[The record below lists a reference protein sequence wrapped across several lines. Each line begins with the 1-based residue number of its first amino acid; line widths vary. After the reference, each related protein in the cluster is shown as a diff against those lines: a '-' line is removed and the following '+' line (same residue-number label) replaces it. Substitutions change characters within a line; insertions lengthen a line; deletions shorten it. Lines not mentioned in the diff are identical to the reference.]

1 MCFWISWPNSSM
13 GVDQGDSFSKAPDW
27 KPLFLLKMK
36 SKQNLAYPNKKHNEI
51 FKYIH
56 EDSGSI
62 PEIKKSALTNGWE
75 NKIAHWEPSKAISRW
90 ISAVCSQ
97 CSCALCGVV
106 KPPTK
111 CTKKILQ
118 FLFSF
123 KLVKFKLLYK
133 YEHFFFLKTGNLIK
147 N

>member
-1 MCFWISWPNSSM
+1 MKYSSTFM
-13 GVDQGDSFSKAPDW
+13 R
-27 KPLFLLKMK
+27 M
-36 SKQNLAYPNKKHNEI
+36 
-51 FKYIH
+51 
-56 EDSGSI
+56 SGSI